1 MPVKCGSST
10 ICFWLRNQGTNRSQ
24 LLVLHNEYLID
35 RINVGRLRIEILK
48 SKIHRTKIT
57 QAELH
62 YVGSIGIDEDLMDA
76 ANLVEG
82 EKVTVV
88 NINNGERLETYVIK
102 EERGSGTVCL
112 NGPAARK
119 AQVGDIVIIMSYAT
133 VKFKK
138 AKEFKPTLVFP
149 TPDNKLP

>member
-1 MPVKCGSST
+1 M
-10 ICFWLRNQGTNRSQ
+10 
-24 LLVLHNEYLID
+24 
-35 RINVGRLRIEILK
+35 RIEILK
-48 SKIHRTKIT
+48 SKIHRAKIT

-119 AQVGDIVIIMSYAT
+119 AQVGDIVIIISYASI
-133 VKFKK
+133 KFEK
-138 AKEFKPTLVFP
+138 ARTFKPATCFSHSGQ
-149 TPDNKLP
+149 